1 MNTNSVLRDDSVVS
15 LAGRKALND
24 HGGKAMENRDRACTL
39 NDPRVKAVLD
49 RLHRETRGDDLRA
62 GLKLLPHL
70 AQKLLLRKPSF
81 MDRYQRMA
89 DLGIPISAEQGVF
102 AYLVARSIAAHRIV
116 EFGTS
121 FGVSTLYFASAI
133 RDNGGGLVIGSEFI
147 ESKAERAR
155 ANLLEAGLADSVEIR
170 VGDAMETLADPG
182 GEIDLL
188 LIDGS
193 KDLYLPILKMLAP
206 RLRQGGVVLADNVL
220 TSFVKR
226 TLAEYVAYM
235 QDRRHGFVSVTVP
248 FPDGFEYSV
257 KA

>member
-1 MNTNSVLRDDSVVS
+1 MEHRVS
-15 LAGRKALND
+15 R
-24 HGGKAMENRDRACTL
+24 CTL
-39 NDPRVKAVLD
+39 SDPKVKAVLD
-49 RLHRETRGDDLRA
+49 RLHREGKGDKLRY
-62 GLKLLPHL
+62 GLKLLPYV

-81 MDRYQRMA
+81 TAQYRRLA
-89 DLGIPISAEQGVF
+89 DLGISVSAEQGIF
-102 AYLVARSIAAHRIV
+102 AYLVARSIGARRIV

-121 FGVSTLYFASAI
+121 FGVSTIYLASAI
-133 RDNGGGLVIGSEFI
+133 RDNGGGLVIGSEFV

-155 ANLLEAGLADSVEIR
+155 ANILEAGLSDSVEIR

-193 KDLYLPILKMLAP
+193 KELYLPILKMLTP
-206 RLRQGGVVLADNVL
+206 RLRQEGVVLADNVL
-220 TSFVKR
+220 SPFIKR
-226 TLAEYVAYM
+226 TLAGYVAYM
-235 QDRRHGFVSVTVP
+235 QDDRHGFASVTVP